1 MKSLAAALIQNL
13 VRIDTETNMKTYTL
27 VLPILLAT
35 VLSGCAS
42 MYDSQDLCQ
51 NYYNKPNYEYPSH
64 CGASAGTRYI
74 TRDYQTGRPLTTTKA
89 QK

>member
-1 MKSLAAALIQNL
+1 MLLVIKL
-13 VRIDTETNMKTYTL
+13 VRIDTENNMKTILVVLALTL
-27 VLPILLAT
+27 T
-35 VLSGCAS
+35 GCAS

-74 TRDYQTGRPLTTTKA
+74 TRDYQTGRILTTTKA